1 MSDRYAQ
8 TFERLRRRRE
18 GAFVPFT
25 VLGDPDPETSLEIV
39 RALVRGG
46 ADILELGLPFS
57 DPVADGPTI
66 QSADVRALESGTTI
80 ADAWR
85 ITSQVRAEF
94 PDVPMGLLVYANLV
108 EGPGPAKFYADAA
121 AAGVDSVLIA
131 DVPTIEAAPYVQVAE
146 QQGVL
151 PVLIATP
158 TADDTQLAAIAEL
171 TRGYTYVVTRAGV
184 TGADDRAQVDQST
197 LLGKLAALGAPP
209 ALLGFGISKPEH
221 VRMALTAGA
230 AGAISGSAVVAIVER
245 LAGAAD
251 ARSSMIEALESFV
264 REMKQA
270 TKTDGK
276 S

>member
-1 MSDRYAQ
+1 MSDRYAE
-8 TFERLRRRRE
+8 TFERLKQRGE

-66 QSADVRALESGTTI
+66 QSADIRALESGTTI

-85 ITSQVRAEF
+85 ITSQIRTEF
-94 PDVPMGLLVYANLV
+94 PEVPMGLLVYANLV
-108 EGPGPAKFYADAA
+108 EGPGPDKFYAGAA

-131 DVPTIEAAPYVQVAE
+131 DVPTLEAPPYARVAAE
-146 QQGVL
+146 QGVL

-158 TADDTQLAAIAEL
+158 TADDVQLAAIAKL

-184 TGADDRAQVDQST
+184 TGVDDQAQVDQSA

-221 VRMALTAGA
+221 MRMALTAGA
-230 AGAISGSAVVAIVER
+230 AGAISGSAVVAIIER
-245 LAGAAD
+245 LAGAAGGP
-251 ARSSMIEALESFV
+251 SSMIEALEGFV

-270 TKTDGK
+270 TQLDA
-276 S
+276 